1 MTKNNKLY
9 ILWTNGSPVTFKN
22 MVSMYAYNSL
32 KNNWWEDITII
43 IWGETA
49 QLTAENKEIQE
60 HITKLME
67 AGVNVS
73 ACKACAEELEAAD
86 TLKDLGIEVKYWGEP
101 LTELIKSK
109 ENMITI

>member
-1 MTKNNKLY
+1 VSEKNKLY

-32 KNNWWEDITII
+32 KNNWWEEITLI

-67 AGVNVS
+67 AGVHVS

-86 TLKDLGIEVKYWGEP
+86 TLNDLGIEVKYWGEP
-101 LTELIKSK
+101 LTEVIKGK